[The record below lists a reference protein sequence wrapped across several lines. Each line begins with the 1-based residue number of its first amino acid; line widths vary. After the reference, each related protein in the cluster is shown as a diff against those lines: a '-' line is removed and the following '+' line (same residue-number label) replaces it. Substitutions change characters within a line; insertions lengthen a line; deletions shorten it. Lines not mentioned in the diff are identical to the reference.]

1 MSKSNSK
8 GTQLKINSKVVGG
21 LTSINGIEIN
31 ADTVDLTAL
40 DNTSGYREKAADFKD
55 VGDVTASGFLDGAD
69 DGQDE
74 CLSLLDSG
82 EAVACS
88 GRSKL
93 FIREPYTFHFTDM
106 MITNFHLPKSTLIMM
121 VAALAGRERILEAYR
136 DAIAHRYLFFSYGD
150 CMLIK

>member
-8 GTQLKINSKVVGG
+8 GTQLKINNKVVGG
-21 LTSINGIEIN
+21 LTSINGIEVN

-69 DGQDE
+69 DGQAE

-82 EAVACS
+82 EAVACQIIFPQKIGKTWS
-88 GRSKL
+88 
-93 FIREPYTFHFTDM
+93 FTASVVR
-106 MITNFHLPKSTLIMM
+106 FSTGAELSQG
-121 VAALAGRERILEAYR
+121 VSFELSLAVTGKPTLAATAPAGN
-136 DAIAHRYLFFSYGD
+136 GD
-150 CMLIK
+150 

>member
-8 GTQLKINSKVVGG
+8 GTQLKINNKVVGG
-21 LTSINGIEIN
+21 LTSINGIEVN

-82 EAVACS
+82 EAVACQIIFPQKIGKTWS
-88 GRSKL
+88 
-93 FIREPYTFHFTDM
+93 FTASVVR
-106 MITNFHLPKSTLIMM
+106 FSTGAELSQG
-121 VAALAGRERILEAYR
+121 VSFELSLAVTGKPTLAATAPAGN
-136 DAIAHRYLFFSYGD
+136 GD
-150 CMLIK
+150 

>member
-8 GTQLKINSKVVGG
+8 GTQLKINNKVVGG
-21 LTSINGIEIN
+21 LTSINGIEVN

-82 EAVACS
+82 EAVACQIIFPQKIGKTWS
-88 GRSKL
+88 
-93 FIREPYTFHFTDM
+93 FTASVVR
-106 MITNFHLPKSTLIMM
+106 FSTGAELSQG
-121 VAALAGRERILEAYR
+121 VSFELSLAVTGKPTLAATAPAGN
-136 DAIAHRYLFFSYGD
+136 GG
-150 CMLIK
+150 